1 MQMLSPRLRA
11 VAERVRGPRHA
22 DIGSDHGLLPLF
34 LSSRLE
40 RVIAVEKNAGPFER
54 LRRALL
60 GVAVEV
66 RRGDG
71 LEPLVLQEVDSLSI
85 CGMGA
90 LNIRD
95 ILERGLDKL
104 PLQLVLQPMDNARPI
119 RHWARHHGYHLVDE
133 VWVDPYVVLEFRARL
148 GADPAYGDLAEEV
161 EFFGPLLLANQE
173 YLLCQKGWLEEFRLD
188 ARLEF
193 LLQWEAQNVRKCA
206 RAQKCCSEFKA
217 LSP

>member
-1 MQMLSPRLRA
+1 MLSPRLQA
-11 VAERVRGPRHA
+11 VADRIRGPRHA

-40 RVIAVEKNAGPFER
+40 RVIAVEKNAGPFAR
-54 LRRALL
+54 LGAALT

-71 LEPLVLQEVDSLSI
+71 LEPLALQEVDSLSI

-95 ILERGLDKL
+95 ILERGREKL
-104 PLQLVLQPMDNARPI
+104 PLQLVLQPMDNAGPI
-119 RHWARHHGYHLVDE
+119 RQWARGRGYHLVDE
-133 VWVDPYVVLEFRARL
+133 VWDDPYVVLEFRAGL
-148 GADPAYGDLAEEV
+148 GADPAYGDLPEEV

-173 YLLCQKGWLEEFRLD
+173 YLRAQRKWLEGFRPD

-193 LLQWEAQNVRKCA
+193 LLQWEARHVGNAPGLREM
-206 RAQKCCSEFKA
+206 RTRPDSG
-217 LSP
+217 

>member
-1 MQMLSPRLRA
+1 MLSARLQE
-11 VAERVRGPRHA
+11 VADRVKGPRHA

-34 LSSRLE
+34 LCSRLE
-40 RVIAVEKNAGPFER
+40 RVIATEKNAGPFEK
-54 LRRALL
+54 LRAALL

-71 LEPLVLQEVDSLSI
+71 LDPLAADEVDSLSI

-95 ILERGLDKL
+95 ILDRGRGKL
-104 PLQLVLQPMDNARPI
+104 PFQLVLQPMDNPGPI
-119 RHWARHHGYHLVDE
+119 RHWARGSGYHLADE
-133 VWVDPYVVLEFRARL
+133 VWVDPYVVLEFRV
-148 GADPAYGDLAEEV
+148 GSGPDPAYAGLPEEA

-173 YLLCQKGWLEEFRLD
+173 YLLVQRKWLEGLKRAD

-193 LLQWEAQNVRKCA
+193 LLGRLSLRPTSSERKFNV
-206 RAQKCCSEFKA
+206 
-217 LSP
+217 L